1 MTACIRRRGFIT
13 LLGGAAAW
21 PFAARAQQPDQMR
34 RIGVLMGFAE
44 GDREGQTF
52 VAAFRDG
59 LRQLGWIEG
68 RNIQIDRRW
77 ATANDPGSIPR
88 LANDLVA
95 LQPDLI
101 LSHSTPTTAA
111 LLKQTRNIP
120 IIFSFVSDP
129 LGSGFV
135 QSFREP
141 SGNATCFIVM
151 EPTMAGKWLFP
162 FLGLRACF
170 LAYDDLLGRSAFLL
184 ARQAHRHFYSRSR
197 RGQIPIVHGDRSI
210 TLA

>member
-1 MTACIRRRGFIT
+1 LPGVVFQICRLTPPPPKRWPRHSHAHHC
-13 LLGGAAAW
+13 GAAQAN
-21 PFAARAQQPDQMR
+21 AQY
-34 RIGVLMGFAE
+34 
-44 GDREGQTF
+44 
-52 VAAFRDG
+52 
-59 LRQLGWIEG
+59 
-68 RNIQIDRRW
+68 
-77 ATANDPGSIPR
+77 
-88 LANDLVA
+88 
-95 LQPDLI
+95 
-101 LSHSTPTTAA
+101 PTTAA
-111 LLKQTRNIP
+111 LLKQTRSIP
-120 IIFSFVSDP
+120 IIFAFVSDP

-135 QSFREP
+135 KSFREP
-141 SGNATCFIVM
+141 SGNATGFIVM